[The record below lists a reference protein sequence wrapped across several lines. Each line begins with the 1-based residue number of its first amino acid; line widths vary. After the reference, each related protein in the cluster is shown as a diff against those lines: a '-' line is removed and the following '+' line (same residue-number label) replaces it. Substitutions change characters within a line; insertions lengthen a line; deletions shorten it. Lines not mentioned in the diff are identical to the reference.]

1 MFYSNIIVFS
11 DTDIIDDI
19 TWVSKQDMF
28 GRNNPT
34 PIADNGRMVV
44 NSIESMSG
52 GRNLIGLR
60 GRGSSNRPFLVIED
74 LQKKAELSF
83 REKQISLQNELQ
95 GTEDKL
101 KEIQSNQLDSSESK
115 TSEQNKAIE
124 EFQRK
129 ILSIRKQL
137 RDVQR
142 QLNAD
147 IERLENNIKV
157 LNIWTMPLIVI
168 ILYFFIKVFTEK
180 RRKEFYR
187 KIGRLENK

>member
-1 MFYSNIIVFS
+1 M
-11 DTDIIDDI
+11 
-19 TWVSKQDMF
+19 
-28 GRNNPT
+28 
-34 PIADNGRMVV
+34 
-44 NSIESMSG
+44 
-52 GRNLIGLR
+52 
-60 GRGSSNRPFLVIED
+60 
-74 LQKKAELSF
+74 
-83 REKQISLQNELQ
+83 QNELK
-95 GTEDKL
+95 GTEDIL

-115 TSEQNKAIE
+115 TSEKNKAIE
-124 EFQRK
+124 ELQRK

-147 IERLENNIKV
+147 IERLENNIKI
-157 LNIWTMPLIVI
+157 LNIWTMPIIVI

>member
-1 MFYSNIIVFS
+1 
-11 DTDIIDDI
+11 
-19 TWVSKQDMF
+19 MF
-28 GRNNPT
+28 GRNSIT

-101 KEIQSNQLDSSESK
+101 KEIQSNQLNSSENK

-147 IERLENNIKV
+147 IDRLENNIKV
-157 LNIWTMPLIVI
+157 INIWTMPIIVI
-168 ILYFFIKVFTEK
+168 ILYFFIKVLTEK

-187 KIGRLENK
+187 KIGRLGNK

>member
-1 MFYSNIIVFS
+1 
-11 DTDIIDDI
+11 
-19 TWVSKQDMF
+19 MF
-28 GRNNPT
+28 GRNSIT

-147 IERLENNIKV
+147 IERLENNIKI